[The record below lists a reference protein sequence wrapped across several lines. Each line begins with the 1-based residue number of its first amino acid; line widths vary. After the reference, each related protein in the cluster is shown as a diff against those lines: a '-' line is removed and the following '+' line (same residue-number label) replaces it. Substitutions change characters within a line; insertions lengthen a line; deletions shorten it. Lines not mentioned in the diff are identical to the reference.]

1 MKAIGISLSAEFKE
15 LYFKMISIKPEKR
28 PNIKE
33 ILNDPWFEEID
44 DMKKNNQEQFVKLE
58 NEISEIFCS
67 LRENVKNS
75 NKKEIEADNKKS
87 ESASYNNRSISD
99 ESIFCSNIVPKYI
112 YIPLNVNNCIN
123 IKGYLNPVYFMNILY
138 KMISDNFGDDCSLI
152 PDNEKPKFMININ
165 DDNAILKLSILV
177 KLYKYPDGHVLRC
190 KQKEG
195 NRKDF
200 LDKFEK
206 ISELVEKIIS

>member
-1 MKAIGISLSAEFKE
+1 
-15 LYFKMISIKPEKR
+15 MISIKPEKR
-28 PNIKE
+28 PNIQE
-33 ILNDPWFEEID
+33 ILNDPWFKEID

-99 ESIFCSNIVPKYI
+99 ESIFSPNIVPKYI
-112 YIPLNVNNCIN
+112 YTPLNVNNYIK
-123 IKGYLNPVYFMNILY
+123 IKGYINPVNFMNALY

-152 PDNEKPKFMININ
+152 PDNEKLKFMINIIEDTD